1 MSEGGD
7 RLDAE
12 PHCPPPW
19 SPQVAEAHPHMSV
32 SWDAQHV
39 LDVKYVL
46 DVKIVLLVFS
56 TGKTSS
62 TGLTG
67 STGSH
72 VSTWDPSLV

>member
-1 MSEGGD
+1 
-7 RLDAE
+7 
-12 PHCPPPW
+12 
-19 SPQVAEAHPHMSV
+19 MSV

-72 VSTWDPSLV
+72 VCTYVFMSSTGIVISLKVYMSIS